1 MFSPF
6 FAKLSNQKLIMLV
19 LRHRGPESNKDNIS
33 FLLNVTAL
41 QNESIFCPRGRDRVV
56 PRFESACPLL
66 CVSPSAT
73 DVILVCR
80 SANSM
85 GKHRPHKKKQV
96 RLRARDGKFE
106 FLCLFIA
113 VER

>member
-1 MFSPF
+1 MSLLSRMNRYFVREGETETCPALKVHVLS
-6 FAKLSNQKLIMLV
+6 FA
-19 LRHRGPESNKDNIS
+19 
-33 FLLNVTAL
+33 FLP
-41 QNESIFCPRGRDRVV
+41 SD
-56 PRFESACPLL
+56 
-66 CVSPSAT
+66 SAT

-85 GKHRPHKKKQV
+85 GKHRPHKKASQV
-96 RLRARDGKFE
+96 QDGKFE